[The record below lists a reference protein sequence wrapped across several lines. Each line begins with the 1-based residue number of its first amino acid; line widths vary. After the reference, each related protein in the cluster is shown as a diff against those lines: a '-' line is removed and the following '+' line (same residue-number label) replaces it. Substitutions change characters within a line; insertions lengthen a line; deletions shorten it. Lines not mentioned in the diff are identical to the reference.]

1 MINSCH
7 AEGLGAWDQV
17 GCYCERALNPDFWAE
32 PINAMTNLAFLF
44 TALFAY
50 TDLRAKGPH
59 SGTREILVLIGLAML
74 VGVGSFMFHTFAT
87 GWARLTDVT
96 PITLFITVYL
106 VTALRRFLGM
116 SLLSA
121 LGVTG
126 LVVVITLV
134 MFLCDELMPGRLCS
148 ALNSSFSGSLA
159 YVPALA
165 VMAIFGSVL
174 YRHKHPVTDWVLS
187 AFCVFT
193 LSLILRALDDWP
205 KGNGIGC
212 MTREMGEQAVSLG
225 THSLW
230 HILNAVMLYL
240 LLRALIENLPSKA
253 SQAPKQ

>member
-32 PINAMTNLAFLF
+32 PINAMSNLAFLF

-59 SGTREILVLIGLAML
+59 QGTREIIVLIGLMMA

-87 GWARLTDVT
+87 GWARLADVT
-96 PITLFITVYL
+96 PVSLFITLFL
-106 VTALRRFLGM
+106 VIALRQFLGM

-121 LGVTG
+121 LGISG
-126 LVVVITLV
+126 LVVGVTLV
-134 MFLCDELMPGRLCS
+134 MFLCGGILPDRLCVL
-148 ALNSSFSGSLA
+148 LNTSFSGSLP
-159 YVPALA
+159 YLPALA
-165 VMAIFGSVL
+165 VMAVFGTVL
-174 YRHKHPVTDWVLS
+174 YQRKHPVTDWVLS
-187 AFCVFT
+187 ALCVYAV
-193 LSLILRALDDWP
+193 SLIFRSLDSWP
-205 KGNGIGC
+205 HGNAIGC
-212 MTREMGEQAVSLG
+212 MTREMGEKTISIG
-225 THSLW
+225 THSIW

-240 LLRALIENLPSKA
+240 LLRALIENLPSNA